1 MTVPYIWAGCEISWG
16 LFERKGWFDP
26 QPSCSLLAMV
36 RSTCGIRGSFEQP
49 SYHPNRK
56 RCWCRVPSLVSSTGR
71 MLLACTSLRDAQQ
84 SQAFHSRTRVLCEV
98 LLGNR
103 TEEAHMEVHK
113 KKTAGLAIVLRNTK
127 KKKNHFGKYIDP
139 PCSPALEFLAFSQG
153 HPKAFG
159 GSGHQARVCTQS
171 EAVLADIRPRYHN

>member
-1 MTVPYIWAGCEISWG
+1 M
-16 LFERKGWFDP
+16 
-26 QPSCSLLAMV
+26 
-36 RSTCGIRGSFEQP
+36 
-49 SYHPNRK
+49 PNRA
-56 RCWCRVPSLVSSTGR
+56 RLSTPEHECCVR
-71 MLLACTSLRDAQQ
+71 YC
-84 SQAFHSRTRVLCEV
+84 
-98 LLGNR
+98 LGTGLKKLTWR
-103 TEEAHMEVHK
+103 FTK

-171 EAVLADIRPRYHN
+171 EAVLADFRPRYHNWKQHFGSFWTLCNWPLLQATLHAGNRSPFCHLNVDPLQLKISQGAQKSSLGIKI